1 MTQRNGQISYALG
14 LERFNIVKIAIL
26 PKQCTYRLNA
36 ILIEL
41 STTFVTEL
49 EQVIKK
55 FMWNHQTPRVAKS
68 NPGGGGEGGETLP
81 DFKQYKKLQYSEQCG
96 TGTETDLW
104 INGKEQ
110 RAQK

>member
-1 MTQRNGQISYALG
+1 
-14 LERFNIVKIAIL
+14 
-26 PKQCTYRLNA
+26 
-36 ILIEL
+36 
-41 STTFVTEL
+41 
-49 EQVIKK
+49 
-55 FMWNHQTPRVAKS
+55 MWNHQTPRVAKAILV
-68 NPGGGGEGGETLP
+68 GAGRGETLP

>member
-1 MTQRNGQISYALG
+1 
-14 LERFNIVKIAIL
+14 
-26 PKQCTYRLNA
+26 
-36 ILIEL
+36 
-41 STTFVTEL
+41 
-49 EQVIKK
+49 
-55 FMWNHQTPRVAKS
+55 MWNHQTPRVAKAILV
-68 NPGGGGEGGETLP
+68 GAGRGETLA